1 MMQQISIYLTSIILG
16 IMLFF
21 SFVVAPVT
29 FTALNEE
36 NARKFIR
43 KIFPYYYIVNLA
55 ISVLVL
61 ILFIILKIFS
71 LDFYL
76 ILSVTVLDEEN
87 SRKFIRKI
95 FPYYYN
101 VNLVISFLVLIFFVI
116 QKTFSLNFYLILTV
130 AILFVL
136 SNYILMPLINKYK
149 DENQDKK
156 FKYSHFISVVIN
168 FIQMILLVII
178 LI

>member
-1 MMQQISIYLTSIILG
+1 MLSQLSSYLTSIILG

-21 SFVVAPVT
+21 SFVVAPIT
-29 FTALNEE
+29 FTVLNEE
-36 NARKFIR
+36 
-43 KIFPYYYIVNLA
+43 
-55 ISVLVL
+55 S
-61 ILFIILKIFS
+61 
-71 LDFYL
+71 
-76 ILSVTVLDEEN
+76 

-101 VNLVISFLVLIFFVI
+101 VNLVISFFILIFFVI

-130 AILFVL
+130 TILFAL
-136 SNYILMPLINKYK
+136 TNYVLMPLINKYK

-156 FKYSHFISVVIN
+156 FQYSHFISVVIN
-168 FIQMILLVII
+168 FIQMIFLMII

>member
-1 MMQQISIYLTSIILG
+1 MLTLDTIKLECQIQKIFLKMISQISTYMVSMVLG

-29 FTALNEE
+29 F
-36 NARKFIR
+36 
-43 KIFPYYYIVNLA
+43 
-55 ISVLVL
+55 
-61 ILFIILKIFS
+61 
-71 LDFYL
+71 
-76 ILSVTVLDEEN
+76 TVLDEEN

-101 VNLVISFLVLIFFVI
+101 VNLVISFLILFFYVI
-116 QKTFSLNFYLILTV
+116 LKTFSLNFYLILTV
-130 AILFVL
+130 VILFAL
-136 SNYILMPLINKYK
+136 SSYILMPLINKYK

-168 FIQMILLVII
+168 FIQMIFLVII